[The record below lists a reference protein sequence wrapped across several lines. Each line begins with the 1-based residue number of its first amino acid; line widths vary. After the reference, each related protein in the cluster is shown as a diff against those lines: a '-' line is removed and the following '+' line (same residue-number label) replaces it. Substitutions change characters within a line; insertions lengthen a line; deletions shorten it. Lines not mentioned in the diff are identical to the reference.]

1 MNPSKPVDK
10 EVVKKYLTDLQ
21 SKIVETIEMVDGK
34 NFLNDTWQRKEGGGG
49 TTCIMENGN
58 IFERAGVGFSHV
70 IGSKLPKSATDAH
83 PEVVNRRWEAMGVS
97 LVFHPDNPFI
107 PTVHMNIRFFIAS
120 KDGEED
126 IWWFGGGM
134 DLTPYY
140 PFLEDVTHFHQTI
153 KKAVDPFGAELY
165 EKFKDQCDDYF
176 YLKHR
181 DEPRGVGGI
190 FFDDYNMN
198 SFTHSFELVKSVGD
212 NLVNAYLPIVQK
224 RNKLTYNAKQK
235 DFQLYRRSRYVE
247 FNLLQDRGT
256 LFGIQSKGRV
266 ESILMSMPPIVKWS
280 YDWRPESGSEEE
292 KLYTDFL
299 IRKKWIA
306 N

>member
-1 MNPSKPVDK
+1 
-10 EVVKKYLTDLQ
+10 
-21 SKIVETIEMVDGK
+21 
-34 NFLNDTWQRKEGGGG
+34 
-49 TTCIMENGN
+49 
-58 IFERAGVGFSHV
+58 
-70 IGSKLPKSATDAH
+70 
-83 PEVVNRRWEAMGVS
+83 MGVS

-190 FFDDYNMN
+190 FFDDYNMD

-224 RNKLTYNAKQK
+224 RNKLTYNGKQK

>member
-224 RNKLTYNAKQK
+224 RNKITYNGKQK
-235 DFQLYRRSRYVE
+235 DFKLYRRSRYVE

>member
-198 SFTHSFELVKSVGD
+198 SFIHSFELVKSVGD

-224 RNKLTYNAKQK
+224 RNKLTYNGKQK
-235 DFQLYRRSRYVE
+235 DFQLYRRGRYVE

-292 KLYTDFL
+292 KLYIDFL

>member
-1 MNPSKPVDK
+1 MTLSNPVDR
-10 EVVKKYLTDLQ
+10 ELVKQYLIDLQ
-21 SKIVETIEMVDGK
+21 GKVVETIEIVDGT

-49 TTCIMENGN
+49 TTCIMEKGN

-83 PEVVNRRWEAMGVS
+83 PEVANRRWEAMGVS

-107 PTVHMNIRFFIAS
+107 PTIHMNIRFFIAS

-140 PFLEDVTHFHQTI
+140 GFLEDVTHFHQTI
-153 KKAVDPFGAELY
+153 KNAIDAFGAELY
-165 EKFKDQCDDYF
+165 KKFKDQCDDYF

-190 FFDDYNMN
+190 FFDDYNTD
-198 SFTHSFELVKSVGD
+198 SFFGSFELIKAVGD
-212 NLVNAYLPIVQK
+212 NLLNAYLPIVQK
-224 RNKLTYNAKQK
+224 RKKNSFSEKQK

-266 ESILMSMPPIVKWS
+266 ESILMSMPPMVKWS
-280 YDWRPESGSEEE
+280 YDWSPDSGSEEE
-292 KLYTDFL
+292 KLYKEFL
-299 IRKKWIA
+299 VRKNWIA

>member
-153 KKAVDPFGAELY
+153 KKAVDPFGSELY

-224 RNKLTYNAKQK
+224 RNKLTYNGKQK
-235 DFQLYRRSRYVE
+235 DFQLYRRGRYVE

-292 KLYTDFL
+292 KLYTDSL

>member
-224 RNKLTYNAKQK
+224 RNKLT
-235 DFQLYRRSRYVE
+235 
-247 FNLLQDRGT
+247 
-256 LFGIQSKGRV
+256 
-266 ESILMSMPPIVKWS
+266 
-280 YDWRPESGSEEE
+280 
-292 KLYTDFL
+292 
-299 IRKKWIA
+299 
-306 N
+306 

>member
-1 MNPSKPVDK
+1 
-10 EVVKKYLTDLQ
+10 
-21 SKIVETIEMVDGK
+21 
-34 NFLNDTWQRKEGGGG
+34 
-49 TTCIMENGN
+49 
-58 IFERAGVGFSHV
+58 
-70 IGSKLPKSATDAH
+70 
-83 PEVVNRRWEAMGVS
+83 
-97 LVFHPDNPFI
+97 
-107 PTVHMNIRFFIAS
+107 
-120 KDGEED
+120 
-126 IWWFGGGM
+126 
-134 DLTPYY
+134 
-140 PFLEDVTHFHQTI
+140 
-153 KKAVDPFGAELY
+153 
-165 EKFKDQCDDYF
+165 
-176 YLKHR
+176 
-181 DEPRGVGGI
+181 
-190 FFDDYNMN
+190 MN

-224 RNKLTYNAKQK
+224 INKITYNGKQK

>member
-198 SFTHSFELVKSVGD
+198 SFIHSFELVKSVGD

-235 DFQLYRRSRYVE
+235 DFQLYRRGRYVE

>member
-153 KKAVDPFGAELY
+153 KKAVDPFGSELY

-224 RNKLTYNAKQK
+224 RNKLTYNGKQK
-235 DFQLYRRSRYVE
+235 DFQLYRRGRYVE

>member
-235 DFQLYRRSRYVE
+235 DFQLYRRGRYVE

>member
-224 RNKLTYNAKQK
+224 RNKITYNGKQK
-235 DFQLYRRSRYVE
+235 DFQLYRRGRYVE

>member
-1 MNPSKPVDK
+1 
-10 EVVKKYLTDLQ
+10 
-21 SKIVETIEMVDGK
+21 
-34 NFLNDTWQRKEGGGG
+34 
-49 TTCIMENGN
+49 
-58 IFERAGVGFSHV
+58 
-70 IGSKLPKSATDAH
+70 
-83 PEVVNRRWEAMGVS
+83 MGVS

-181 DEPRGVGGI
+181 DEPRGVGGYI
-190 FFDDYNMN
+190 F
-198 SFTHSFELVKSVGD
+198 
-212 NLVNAYLPIVQK
+212 
-224 RNKLTYNAKQK
+224 
-235 DFQLYRRSRYVE
+235 
-247 FNLLQDRGT
+247 
-256 LFGIQSKGRV
+256 
-266 ESILMSMPPIVKWS
+266 
-280 YDWRPESGSEEE
+280 
-292 KLYTDFL
+292 
-299 IRKKWIA
+299 
-306 N
+306 

>member
-1 MNPSKPVDK
+1 MNPSKPVNK

-58 IFERAGVGFSHV
+58 IFERAGAGFSHV
-70 IGSKLPKSATDAH
+70 IGSKLPKSSTDAH

-140 PFLEDVTHFHQTI
+140 AFLEDVTHFHQTI

-212 NLVNAYLPIVQK
+212 NLLNAYLPIVQK

>member
-198 SFTHSFELVKSVGD
+198 SFIHSFELVKSVGD
-212 NLVNAYLPIVQK
+212 NLLNAYLPIVQK

-292 KLYTDFL
+292 KLYIDFL

>member
-235 DFQLYRRSRYVE
+235 DFQLYRRGRYVE
-247 FNLLQDRGT
+247 FNLLQDLGT

>member
-198 SFTHSFELVKSVGD
+198 SFIHSFELVKSVGD

-224 RNKLTYNAKQK
+224 RNKLTYNGKQK
-235 DFQLYRRSRYVE
+235 DFQLYRRGRYVE

-266 ESILMSMPPIVKWS
+266 ESILMSMPPTVKWS